1 MSRTR
6 GHRPALALAL
16 AGIMTLTGCNALADA
31 DALLGGGGQG
41 GNDESF
47 VVDDGSGDG
56 TESSGAANG
65 EGPGGGGSSAAPA
78 AGTIAVKVEN
88 PPAAERTFRF
98 EASECLVSDPRIR
111 GVGSGTQ
118 TGTGT
123 PASILIDTV
132 PGTLEHE
139 RTGTWQASGA
149 ITLTAGDEVIVADGR
164 MITVGDYPQESVLM
178 SRISGNSVKYV
189 VAWFFADGTSGA
201 GAVEMTCD

>member
-6 GHRPALALAL
+6 GHRPAFALALAL

-56 TESSGAANG
+56 GSGESS
-65 EGPGGGGSSAAPA
+65 GGGGSSAAPA
-78 AGTIAVKVEN
+78 VGTIAVKVEN